1 MRFLPKEEKFFA
13 LFLDQVR
20 YISEAAVLLL
30 QGAQAG
36 NAELERVAEQ
46 IAILER
52 KADEVIH
59 DVFRRL
65 NQTFITP
72 LDPEDIHSLSTHL
85 DDVIDSIEEA
95 SHRMVIYNIEPI
107 PPVVIEVCK
116 NIVASAKSLEAAFE
130 ALNSNKKIIEHCIEI
145 NRIEDVTDDIVR
157 KAVKDLFAQEKD
169 PIQIMK
175 LKEIYELLEQ
185 ATDYCE
191 DVADALQ
198 NVVVK
203 NS

>member
-1 MRFLPKEEKFFA
+1 MRFLPREEKFFA

-20 YISEAAVLLL
+20 YISEAAALLL
-30 QGAQAG
+30 QGAEAG
-36 NAELERVAEQ
+36 KPHLEKAAEQ
-46 IAILER
+46 IGVLER

-85 DDVIDSIEEA
+85 DDVIDAIEEA
-95 SHRMVIYNIEPI
+95 SHRMVIYDIEPI
-107 PPVVIEVCK
+107 PHVVIEVCR
-116 NIVASAKSLEAAFE
+116 NIVASASSLQAAFQ
-130 ALNSNKKIIEHCIEI
+130 ALNSNQKILEHCIEI

-157 KAVKDLFAQEKD
+157 SAVKDLFANEKD
-169 PIQIMK
+169 PIRIMK

>member
-20 YISEAAVLLL
+20 YISEAAALLL
-30 QGAQAG
+30 QGAEGG
-36 NAELERVAEQ
+36 NAQLEKAAEQ
-46 IAILER
+46 IGVLER

-95 SHRMVIYNIEPI
+95 SHRMVIYDIEPI
-107 PPVVIEVCK
+107 PDVVIEVCR
-116 NIVASAKSLEAAFE
+116 NIVASSKSLQAAFE

-157 KAVKDLFAQEKD
+157 KAVKDLFAREKD
-169 PIQIMK
+169 PIRIMK

>member
-20 YISEAAVLLL
+20 YISEAAELLL

-36 NAELERVAEQ
+36 NAELEKAAEQ
-46 IAILER
+46 IAVLER

-95 SHRMVIYNIEPI
+95 SHRMVIYDIEPI
-107 PPVVIEVCK
+107 PPVVIEVCQ
-116 NIVASAKSLEAAFE
+116 NIVASSKSLQFAFE

-157 KAVKDLFAQEKD
+157 KAVRTLFAQEKD
-169 PIQIMK
+169 PIRIMK

>member
-1 MRFLPKEEKFFA
+1 MRFLPREEKFFA

-30 QGAQAG
+30 QGAEAG
-36 NAELERVAEQ
+36 NAHLERAAEQ
-46 IAILER
+46 IGILER

-95 SHRMVIYNIEPI
+95 SHRMVIYDIEPI
-107 PPVVIEVCK
+107 PQVVIEVCR
-116 NIVASAKSLEAAFE
+116 NIVASSKSLQLAFE
-130 ALNSNKKIIEHCIEI
+130 ALNSNNKIIDHCIEI

-157 KAVKDLFAQEKD
+157 KAVKDLFANEKD
-169 PIQIMK
+169 PIRIMK

>member
-1 MRFLPKEEKFFA
+1 MKFLPREEKFFS

-20 YISEAAVLLL
+20 YIGEAAALLL
-30 QGAQAG
+30 QGAEAG
-36 NAELERVAEQ
+36 NARLESAAEQ
-46 IAILER
+46 IAVLER

-107 PPVVIEVCK
+107 PPVVIEVCR
-116 NIVASAKSLEAAFE
+116 NIVASSKSLQLAFE
-130 ALNSNKKIIEHCIEI
+130 ALNSDSKIIDHCIEI

-157 KAVKDLFAQEKD
+157 KAVKDLFASEKD
-169 PIQIMK
+169 PIRIMK

>member
-1 MRFLPKEEKFFA
+1 MKFLPREEKFFA

-20 YISEAAVLLL
+20 YISEAAALLL
-30 QGAQAG
+30 QGAEAG
-36 NAELERVAEQ
+36 NAHLERAAEQ
-46 IAILER
+46 IGILER

-95 SHRMVIYNIEPI
+95 SHRMVIYDIEPI
-107 PPVVIEVCK
+107 PPVVIEVSR
-116 NIVASAKSLEAAFE
+116 NIVASSRSLQLAFE
-130 ALNSNKKIIEHCIEI
+130 ALNSNQKIIDHCIEI
-145 NRIEDVTDDIVR
+145 NRIEDVTDNIVR
-157 KAVKDLFAQEKD
+157 KAVRDLFANEKD
-169 PIQIMK
+169 PIRIMK

-185 ATDYCE
+185 TTDFCE